1 MRQSREEWAEIVN
14 GFASKWNC
22 PHCVGT
28 MDCKYVQILESENNC
43 SMYYSYK
50 GTFDI
55 VLFVVI
61 DAHYNV
67 I

>member
-1 MRQSREEWAEIVN
+1 MPQSQEEWAEIVN

-22 PHCVGT
+22 PYCVGT
-28 MDCKYVQILESENNC
+28 MDSKYVQILEPENNC
-43 SMYYSYK
+43 NMYIYK
-50 GTFDI
+50 GTFNI
-55 VLFVVI
+55 ALFAVE